1 MIGRLNKIEYVLQGI
16 EELKQI
22 GIKYKKDGA
31 APYITKYLTN
41 IKNTRTQQHDLESAK
56 TADIA
61 IKEISDAK

>member
-1 MIGRLNKIEYVLQGI
+1 VLQGI

-31 APYITKYLTN
+31 APYISKYLAN
-41 IKNTRTQQHDLESAK
+41 IKNARTQQNDLESAK
-56 TADIA
+56 TVDVA